1 MSHDAFSQY
10 DGAYVLGALSPADR
24 QAFEDHLTGCDTC
37 RRAVSEIAGLPGL
50 LSRLG
55 PDQLDPEGSDPGAG
69 PVPDTLLPRL
79 VAEVRRTQRRR
90 RTWVGLAAAAAV
102 ITVTSVGVGV
112 AQQGSTPPEAGAPT
126 RVMAQVHQAQLSAR
140 LAMQDVAWGTRL
152 SITCTYSGEPY
163 PGVELPSYALVV
175 HTRDGRT
182 EKVATWRA
190 VAGKPITVVAATASR
205 RSEITSVE
213 VRTTRGEPA
222 LRLQT

>member
-24 QAFEDHLTGCDTC
+24 QAFEDHLTSCDTC
-37 RRAVSEIAGLPGL
+37 RRAVSEVAGLPGL
-50 LSRLG
+50 LSRLD
-55 PDQLDPEGSDPGAG
+55 PEELVPEGSGPGAG
-69 PVPDTLLPRL
+69 PVPETLLPRL

-90 RTWVGLAAAAAV
+90 RTWAGLAAAASVLA
-102 ITVTSVGVGV
+102 VTSVGVGV
-112 AQQGSTPPEAGAPT
+112 AQRDSTPPEAAAPT

-140 LAMQDVAWGTRL
+140 LAMRDVAWGTRL
-152 SITCTYSGEPY
+152 DITCTYSGERY
-163 PGVELPSYALVV
+163 PGEELPAYALVV

-190 VAGKPITVVAATASR
+190 VPGKPITVVAATASR

-213 VRTTRGEPA
+213 VRTAGGEPA
-222 LRLQT
+222 LRLRT